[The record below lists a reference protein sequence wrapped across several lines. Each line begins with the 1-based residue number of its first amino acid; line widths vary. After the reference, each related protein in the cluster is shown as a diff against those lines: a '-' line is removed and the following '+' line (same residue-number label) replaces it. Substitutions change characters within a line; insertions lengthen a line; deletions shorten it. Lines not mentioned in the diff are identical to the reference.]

1 MPLRV
6 FGRFSAHY
14 VTRTYRSVTHPI
26 RCRLGDIS
34 GRNTF
39 SHRAFPSGGFRLL
52 DSAEKVEEENWDW
65 YGAKAYHPVRIG
77 ETFQSRYQI
86 VGKLG
91 YGAHSTVWLSRDLHV
106 HRYVVLKACER
117 GSQSA
122 DRELAAYHHLDS
134 LTTQHLGALVIR
146 QLLDSFTIK
155 ASDTEYRCMV
165 HEPLGMSVETLQHL
179 MPNQR
184 LSEDALKSVLK
195 YLLLALDCLHSE
207 GKMVHTDL
215 QASNIH
221 FRVEDDSI
229 FDDFATAE
237 MNNPIPRKVDGD
249 RVIYESRGL
258 RMPKKTGP
266 PVLCDFGEARFG
278 RSSYTD
284 DIQPYVYRALEVIL
298 DIPWSYGVDI
308 WNVGVLIWDL
318 FEGRHLFSA
327 RGPNGDQMSEYH
339 LAEMVAILGLPPVDY
354 LRRTQTSW
362 DYFNHDG
369 SWKAPAVIPGTS
381 LETVETRLSGDNKAA
396 FLAFMQKMLQWCPE
410 KRHTAKQLLAD
421 SWLNS

>member
-1 MPLRV
+1 MPFANRWIGSI
-6 FGRFSAHY
+6 FGRS
-14 VTRTYRSVTHPI
+14 
-26 RCRLGDIS
+26 
-34 GRNTF
+34 N
-39 SHRAFPSGGFRLL
+39 SHSRAFPPHGFKLL
-52 DSAEKVEEENWDW
+52 DSVDKVEEENWDW
-65 YGAKAYHPVRIG
+65 YSAEAYYPVRIG
-77 ETFQSRYQI
+77 EIFESRYQI

-91 YGAHSTVWLSRDLHV
+91 YGAHSTAWLSRDLHA
-106 HRYVVLKACER
+106 HRYVALKACER

-122 DRELAAYHHLDS
+122 EREVAAY
-134 LTTQHLGALVIR
+134 QHLNSLSTEHVGALVIR

-155 ASDTEYRCMV
+155 ALDNKYRCMV

-179 MPNQR
+179 MPNQV

-207 GKMVHTDL
+207 AKVVHTDL
-215 QASNIH
+215 QSSNIH

-229 FDDFATAE
+229 FENFAEAE
-237 MNNPIPRKVDGD
+237 MKNPIPRKVDGD

-278 RSSYTD
+278 SSSYTD
-284 DIQPYVYRALEVIL
+284 DIQPYVYRAPEVIL
-298 DIPWSYGVDI
+298 DIPWSYEADI
-308 WNVGVLIWDL
+308 WNVGVMIWDL

-327 RGPNGDQMSEYH
+327 RGPAGDQLSEYH
-339 LAEMVAILGLPPVDY
+339 LAEMVAVLGLPPIEY

-362 DYFNHDG
+362 EYFNDDG
-369 SWKAPAVIPGTS
+369 TWKATAGIPESS
-381 LETVETRLSGDNKAA
+381 LETAETRLSGDNKAA
-396 FLAFMQKMLQWCPE
+396 FLAFVRKMLHWCPE
-410 KRHTAKQLLAD
+410 KRHTAKQLLDD